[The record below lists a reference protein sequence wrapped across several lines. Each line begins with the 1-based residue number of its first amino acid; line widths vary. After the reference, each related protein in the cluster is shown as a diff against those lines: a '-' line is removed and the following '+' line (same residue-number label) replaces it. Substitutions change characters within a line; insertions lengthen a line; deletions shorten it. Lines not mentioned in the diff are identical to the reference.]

1 MGDRWNGGPA
11 KKARMLY
18 NDGPNE
24 SRRRGAGSRSR
35 NQQNRAD
42 ELLRAEERAQDT
54 EAQAAV
60 TERRLRVMELDLAC
74 MKETNRRLLR
84 DCKNALEEKQPL
96 KRENSKLQALVEKL
110 KRRSKESD
118 SSSSVSS
125 SSDGSPRAE

>member
-1 MGDRWNGGPA
+1 MGDKWNGGPA
-11 KKARMLY
+11 KKARMVY

-35 NQQNRAD
+35 NQQSRAD
-42 ELLRAEERAQDT
+42 ELLRAEERAQDA

-84 DCKNALEEKQPL
+84 DCKNAVEEKQSL

>member
-35 NQQNRAD
+35 NQQNRVY

-74 MKETNRRLLR
+74 IKETNRRLLR
-84 DCKNALEEKQPL
+84 DCKNAVEEKQSL